1 MGLKTFY
8 NIIALLSP
16 RIEIMLRHIY
26 WRNVRLLKKYSPYG
40 SGAENRAR
48 SPFDFHDVID
58 YLKSK
63 GVGHGSLIVV
73 HSSYD
78 NLASCGLNPQEIIT
92 MLRELIGKDGTIAMP
107 VIRAF
112 KGEPA
117 GYEVLRPV
125 DESLVCEY
133 DVKRT
138 PIISG
143 LLPFTLLRNKDC
155 KISHFPYNPLV
166 AVGPLAEDMMEHNL
180 DGEYPSAHGK
190 MSCWKFCMDHDA
202 FIVALGV
209 DLEHHNTMAHVME
222 EAYDG
227 WRWSND
233 EWYRKRTFDIIDEE
247 REKKR
252 VTVYE
257 RRPEWGTMHIA
268 ELNFATGL
276 YKAGIIE
283 RTYFGDIPVC
293 VERAQ
298 ALRDYLQSK
307 NKNGFPYYKF

>member
-1 MGLKTFY
+1 MGLKSLY
-8 NIIALLSP
+8 NKVALISP
-16 RIEIMLRHIY
+16 YMEIMLRHIY
-26 WRNVRLLKKYSPYG
+26 WRNIRLLKKYSPYG
-40 SGAENRAR
+40 PGVENRTH
-48 SPFDFHDVID
+48 SPFDFRDVID

-63 GVGHGSLIVV
+63 GIGSGSLIVV

-78 NLASCGLNPQEIIT
+78 NLASCGLKPQEIIS
-92 MLRELIGKDGTIAMP
+92 MLKGLLGKEGTIAMP
-107 VIRAF
+107 AIRAF
-112 KGEPA
+112 KKPTGPEN
-117 GYEVLRPV
+117 LMSN
-125 DESLVCEY
+125 DESLVFEY

-166 AVGPLAEDMMEHNL
+166 AIGPLAEDMMEHNL

-202 FIVALGV
+202 VIVGLGV

-227 WRWSND
+227 WRWSID
-233 EWYRKRTFDIIDEE
+233 EWYRKRSFDIIDEE
-247 REKKR
+247 RNKKR
-252 VTVYE
+252 VKVYE
-257 RRPEWGTMHIA
+257 RKPEWGTLHIA
-268 ELNFATGL
+268 ELNFANGL
-276 YKAGIIE
+276 YKSGIIE
-283 RTYFGDIPVC
+283 RKMFGDVPVC

-298 ALRDYLQSK
+298 NLRSYLQK
-307 NKNGFPYYKF
+307 INKNGYPYFK